1 VVVGGHGQIHAR
13 GAGEVKM
20 DRPDYE
26 LEMVTAPHVERAM
39 VELKRKKDHSALRKV
54 RFERF
59 DEGSERSDHA

>member
-1 VVVGGHGQIHAR
+1 
-13 GAGEVKM
+13 M